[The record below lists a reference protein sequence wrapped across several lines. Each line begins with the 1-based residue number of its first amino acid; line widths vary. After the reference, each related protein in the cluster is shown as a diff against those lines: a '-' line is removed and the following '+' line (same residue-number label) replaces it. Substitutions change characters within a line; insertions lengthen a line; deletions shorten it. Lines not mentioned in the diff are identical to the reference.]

1 VIVASSVRTRRD
13 FLKLSGTA
21 GGLGVGG
28 SLFGAACTST
38 SSGNALAN
46 ARERGSIKIGIANEA
61 PYGFTDENGTVTG
74 QAPKVARAVLSSIGI
89 GDVQAIPVGFNSL
102 IPALNALV
110 FDIVCAGMNITPSRC
125 VQAAFSIP
133 DYSALTA
140 FLVPAGNPQQ
150 VRTFD
155 DLATKKLTMAVL
167 NAAVEQDYAQDSGV
181 SPGNIQVFGDQNE
194 LLQAVIDGRTY
205 CAALT
210 DISLKWLVGQNQGA
224 PVEVTPGF
232 PPVING
238 RQVVSAGGF
247 VFREADSD
255 LRQTFN
261 AQLRTLHANGRWVEI
276 ASPFGFSDANLPG
289 TLTTEQ
295 LCSVS

>member
-1 VIVASSVRTRRD
+1 MVTSSVRTRRD

-21 GGLGVGG
+21 GGLGIGG
-28 SLFGAACTST
+28 SLWGAACTST
-38 SSGNALAN
+38 GSESTLAN
-46 ARERGSIKIGIANEA
+46 AREDGSIKIGVADEE

-74 QAPKVARAVLSSIGI
+74 QAPEVAREVLSNIGI
-89 GDVQAIPVGFNSL
+89 GDVQASTVDFNSL
-102 IPALNALV
+102 IPALNAGE
-110 FDIVCAGMNITPSRC
+110 FDIVCAGMNITPMRC

-150 VRTFD
+150 VHTFD
-155 DLATKKLTMAVL
+155 DLAAKNLTVAVI
-167 NAAVEQDYAQDSGV
+167 NDTVEQDYAQDGGV
-181 SPGNIQVFGDQNE
+181 PPGNIPVFDNQNA
-194 LLQAVIDGRTY
+194 LLLAVTTGRAY

-210 DISLKWLVGQNQGA
+210 DISLKWLLEQNQDA

-232 PPVING
+232 NPVING

-261 AQLRTLHANGRWVEI
+261 AQLLILRANGRWVEI

-289 TLTTEQ
+289 ELTTKQ
-295 LCSVS
+295 LCNAG